1 MSASLRI
8 PSRHP
13 AVWITREGKAWLVI
27 AGDHGW
33 LHGSYEAA
41 LRDARDIA
49 KGFGCT
55 IRVASTA
62 RVAA

>member
-1 MSASLRI
+1 MSASLRS

-33 LHGSYEAA
+33 LHGDYASA
-41 LRDARDIA
+41 LRDAQGIA

-55 IRVASTA
+55 IRVASTV